1 MSMGFKKILV
11 ASLCFLVLFVRG
23 QHPVI
28 KLLDSS
34 NQASI
39 RGLSVVDD
47 KIIWCSGNNGQVAKS
62 TDGGKKFV
70 WTTVVGY
77 KKRDFRDIEAFDKNN
92 AIIMAVAEPA
102 VILKTS
108 DGGVTWK
115 KVFEDTTKGMFLDA
129 MDFINDKDGVVIGDP
144 INGKIF
150 SAHTKDGG
158 NSWTKELTTT
168 AEQGE
173 AFFGAS
179 GSNIKMTG
187 EGKNAMYVTGGT
199 KSKLYTND
207 FPNGIT
213 LPIVQGKEATG
224 ANSIAIAGDNAVIV
238 GGDFS
243 SDTATANN
251 CVLVNLADGINFSIP
266 QTPPNGYRSCVI
278 FTDKNKLIACGTSG
292 VDISNDGGMN
302 WQLISK
308 ESYHVVQ
315 KAKHGSSIFLAGSK
329 GKVGILKN

>member
-1 MSMGFKKILV
+1 MGFKRILV
-11 ASLCFLVLFVRG
+11 VCLCFLALFVRG

-28 KLLDSS
+28 TLLDSS
-34 NQASI
+34 KQTSI

-47 KIIWCSGNNGQVAKS
+47 KIIWCSGSNGLVAKS

-70 WTTVVGY
+70 WTTVAGY
-77 KKRDFRDIEAFDKNN
+77 EKRDFRDIEAFDKNN

-144 INGKIF
+144 IDGKIF
-150 SAHTKDGG
+150 FAYTKDGG
-158 NSWTKELTTT
+158 NSWTKKLTTT

-173 AFFGAS
+173 AFFAAS
-179 GSNIKMTG
+179 GSNIKMMG
-187 EGKNAMYVTGGT
+187 EGKGTMYVTGGT
-199 KSKLYTND
+199 KSKLYSND
-207 FPNGIT
+207 FPRGIT
-213 LPIVQGKEATG
+213 LPIVQRKETTG
-224 ANSIAIAGDNAVIV
+224 ANSIAVAGNNAVIV

-266 QTPPNGYRSCVI
+266 KTPPNGYRSCVI
-278 FTDKNKLIACGTSG
+278 FIDKNKLIACGTSG
-292 VDISNDGGMN
+292 VDISDDGGIS
-302 WQLISK
+302 WKLISK

-329 GKVGILKN
+329 GKIGVFKH